1 MSCCHMSA
9 LINFAV
15 ELVMPASINHL
26 GDPGHFRVFVSWL
39 LRIAIDLFAAV
50 ISKKQLTG
58 QCHVV
63 CLHVMCYR
71 LF

>member
-26 GDPGHFRVFVSWL
+26 GSPCHSRVFSLWL
-39 LRIAIDLFAAV
+39 LRIAIELLAAA